1 MIASEG
7 GSTEPYVAI
16 RATAEVHKDPE
27 TKRMLWGPH
36 LKKFIKDPENPKY
49 VAIRFI
55 HRGSSIIAEAR
66 WKSGSATKRN
76 ESMAIVII
84 EAPRPPE
91 KWETLIKAFK
101 SEISEMKL
109 FLWQSCFS
117 SRARQSRL
125 CGGSYL
131 FGTVGRIF
139 QRLRERDRFLAR

>member
-66 WKSGSATKRN
+66 WKFGSATKRN

-91 KWETLIKAFK
+91 KW
-101 SEISEMKL
+101 
-109 FLWQSCFS
+109 
-117 SRARQSRL
+117 
-125 CGGSYL
+125 G
-131 FGTVGRIF
+131 
-139 QRLRERDRFLAR
+139 DPD